1 MQHCPARA
9 AQRLAAAVLALVL
22 VLALAVPRAHAA
34 SLQKTHGIELLSFDS
49 RQILSI
55 GNQTSG

>member
-22 VLALAVPRAHAA
+22 
-34 SLQKTHGIELLSFDS
+34 LLCAFCPMPTP
-49 RQILSI
+49 L
-55 GNQTSG
+55 N